1 MGYIWVTKNSA
12 FTVNYVQIIWPIRY
26 SFPLI
31 TLSKVPLPSAAA
43 LLKFIEQV
51 LQTNI
56 TAPHTSYGG
65 LYTLPAR
72 KKLRGPLAF
81 ESNSSV
87 LISLVWKRAGALML
101 TRSLGHV
108 FGKRFAAQRYRCM
121 GQSSSGQRK
130 LTTGVQLFNLVE
142 GCEQNAARFLNTFC
156 ASSVTK

>member
-1 MGYIWVTKNSA
+1 MTRSIQPLGYIWVTKNSVLA
-12 FTVNYVQIIWPIRY
+12 VISAQIIWPIRH

-31 TLSKVPLPSAAA
+31 TPSKAA
-43 LLKFIEQV
+43 LWSTAACQKPIEQV
-51 LQTNI
+51 LRTNI

-72 KKLRGPLAF
+72 KKLRGPLAL

-108 FGKRFAAQRYRCM
+108 FGKRFVAQRY
-121 GQSSSGQRK
+121 GYGASAG
-130 LTTGVQLFNLVE
+130 LYFLVVH
-142 GCEQNAARFLNTFC
+142 FH
-156 ASSVTK
+156 